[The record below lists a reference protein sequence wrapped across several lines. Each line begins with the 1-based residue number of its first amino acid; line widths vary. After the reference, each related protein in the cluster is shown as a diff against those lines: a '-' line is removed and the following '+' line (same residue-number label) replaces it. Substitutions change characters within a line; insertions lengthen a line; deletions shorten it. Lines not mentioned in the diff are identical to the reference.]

1 MAYFERIDSTR
12 LRATEHVSGA
22 WNEEEQHIAPAL
34 GLMAHVMELDRDQR
48 RDDHLRISGLHYD
61 ILGPVPVGE
70 VEVTCRVLRPGRT
83 IELVEVEL
91 SYQGRAIVLLRGWL
105 LAEFSSEHVQGSDL
119 PQLPSPESFEPWE
132 ASSLW
137 PGGMIRSIEGT
148 RRPIS
153 DGRAQAWIRT
163 DHALVAD
170 ESVSDVARFIGLF
183 DLSNGL
189 AVRADPSEVL
199 FPNVELT
206 AQLFRDP
213 AGQWVGYDTTV
224 SFGPDGRGLTHTII
238 HDEAGPVGAVTQ
250 GLTVRPQR

>member
-12 LRATEHVSGA
+12 FQATEHVSGA
-22 WNEEEQHIAPAL
+22 WNEQEQHIAPAL
-34 GLMAHVMELDRDQR
+34 GLMAHVMELDRDER
-48 RDDHLRISGLHYD
+48 RSDQLRISGLHYD

-83 IELVEVEL
+83 IELVEAEL

-105 LAEFSSEHVQGSDL
+105 LAEFSSDHVQGSDF
-119 PQLPSPESFEPWE
+119 PQLPDPESFEPWE

-137 PGGMIRSIEGT
+137 PGGMIRSIQGT
-148 RRPIS
+148 RREIA

-170 ESVSDVARFIGLF
+170 EPVSDVARFIGLF

-189 AVRADPSEVL
+189 AVRADPSDVL

-213 AGQWVGYDTTV
+213 SGQWVGYDTTV

-238 HDEAGPVGAVTQ
+238 HDEDGPVGAVTQ